1 MSRQFPALRG
11 LAIIIVVLYHS
22 IHMTDVYLGEV
33 NLPATDGIGGLFLLT
48 LSLLGVF
55 AVPTFLF
62 ISGSFFIYSIRGQES
77 RLSYRTVFL
86 GLKHIV
92 LPYLFWSM
100 VFYLILYLWHNHL
113 FTPFEYAKH
122 LVVGYPFNFVPLI
135 VVFYL
140 LSPVLVRLSI
150 KYSLA
155 IIGLIAAYQI
165 FLINVIYP
173 GTLGFTFPEWSRF
186 LVIPVLGR
194 SMADWG
200 IYFPLGMVFSL
211 HSRLVVPY
219 LLRFKWAL
227 AGTTVLF
234 FTLGFLSVTKIIDFQ
249 AAYFI
254 TPLPFLG
261 FAATISRNSIPLVR
275 SLEAVG
281 KRSYGL
287 YLTNLIVIDSILF
300 SMSLAAPQ
308 MLNYQLFV
316 VPFLFALSLG
326 IPLAAMNGLARVP
339 NWGMYR
345 YVFG

>member
-11 LAIIIVVLYHS
+11 LAILIVVLYHS
-22 IHMTDVYLGEV
+22 IHMTEVFMGEAG
-33 NLPATDGIGGLFLLT
+33 LPPTQGIGGVILLT

-92 LPYLFWSM
+92 LPYLFWSL
-100 VFYLILYLWHNHL
+100 VFYLILYLWHHTL
-113 FTPFEYAKH
+113 FSPLEYIKH

-140 LSPVLVRLSI
+140 LSPVLVRLST
-150 KYSLA
+150 KYSLV
-155 IIGLIAAYQI
+155 IIGLLAVYQV

-173 GTLGFTFPEWSRF
+173 GALGFTFPEWSRF
-186 LVIPVLGR
+186 FVVPVLGR

-211 HSRLVVPY
+211 HARSVVPY

-227 AGTTVLF
+227 AGATVLF
-234 FTLGFLSVTKIIDFQ
+234 FTLGFLSVTNIIDFQ

-254 TPLPFLG
+254 IPLPFLG
-261 FAATISRNSIPLVR
+261 FAATISRSSIPLVR
-275 SLEAVG
+275 SLETVG

-287 YLTNLIVIDSILF
+287 YLTNLIVLDTILF
-300 SMSLAAPQ
+300 SLSQAAPG
-308 MLNYQLFV
+308 MLNYQLIL
-316 VPFLFALSLG
+316 VPVLFALTIV

-345 YVFG
+345 FVFG